1 MISATKDTL
10 VSMLQTLRRRLS
22 NGLMSGI
29 LYFRFKHRSATKQ
42 GHMCN
47 FIVGDTVEREVFIVN
62 LQTKE
67 IVSSPE
73 QLEEAADYCDDVFFL
88 PSPHTHSE
96 LESFAAASAGLQLKA
111 ES

>member
-1 MISATKDTL
+1 MICSTVQDERAQAVRDRVAPALERVGDDARGCTR
-10 VSMLQTLRRRLS
+10 VGLR
-22 NGLMSGI
+22 GL
-29 LYFRFKHRSATKQ
+29 
-42 GHMCN
+42 CN